1 MKVFLSVFCMFTVIA
16 CGGRQSTLM
25 TESGTSEASVDKSA
39 AEALSADLRRLN
51 VLFFSLL
58 KEMGKAEEIV
68 CKGCGTTNVRPLLDG
83 IEIDPRCA
91 ECGLLIDGITE
102 EAFKD
107 ADLMDDSEE

>member
-1 MKVFLSVFCMFTVIA
+1 MARDGFRPVKKMSQHQLTEIVQGLSHRIDLLHQ
-16 CGGRQSTLM
+16 G
-25 TESGTSEASVDKSA
+25 A
-39 AEALSADLRRLN
+39 AADLRRLN

-68 CKGCGTTNVRPLLDG
+68 CKGCGTTNIRPILPG